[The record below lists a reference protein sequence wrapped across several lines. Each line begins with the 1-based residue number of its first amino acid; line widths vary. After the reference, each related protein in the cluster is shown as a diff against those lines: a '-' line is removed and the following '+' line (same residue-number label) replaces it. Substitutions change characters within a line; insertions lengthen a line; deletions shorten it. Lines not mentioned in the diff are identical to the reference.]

1 MGLHIGA
8 VFIILVT
15 SGLAIMI
22 PLLSSWLR
30 KTEQINMDGFDSA
43 ANFGHKTGWWGN
55 IFFIARH
62 FGTGIIISTAFI
74 VSPACLSKD
83 LLTCSTSFSTD
94 S

>member
-43 ANFGHKTGWWGN
+43 ANFGRKTGWWGN

-74 VSPACLSKD
+74 VRPACPS
-83 LLTCSTSFSTD
+83 CNSC
-94 S
+94 